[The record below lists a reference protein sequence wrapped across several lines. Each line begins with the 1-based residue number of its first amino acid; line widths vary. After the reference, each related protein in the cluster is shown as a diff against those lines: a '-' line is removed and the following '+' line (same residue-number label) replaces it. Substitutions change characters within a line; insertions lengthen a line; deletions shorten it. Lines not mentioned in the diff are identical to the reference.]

1 MKLLKHIKL
10 EVEHFLNLTHRIRL
24 KGRLKGIG
32 FSPFS
37 LNSCSLTDVLVFQK
51 SLLFSRHKHKPSD
64 INVERVLGPIDL

>member
-10 EVEHFLNLTHRIRL
+10 DVEYFLNLTHRI
-24 KGRLKGIG
+24 RLKGIG

-51 SLLFSRHKHKPSD
+51 SLEDYFQD
-64 INVERVLGPIDL
+64 ININLQTSTLKQF

>member
-10 EVEHFLNLTHRIRL
+10 EVEYFLNLTHRIRL
-24 KGRLKGIG
+24 QGIG

-51 SLLFSRHKHKPSD
+51 SL
-64 INVERVLGPIDL
+64 

>member
-10 EVEHFLNLTHRIRL
+10 EVEYFLNLTHRIRL
-24 KGRLKGIG
+24 KGQLKGIG

-51 SLLFSRHKHKPSD
+51 SL
-64 INVERVLGPIDL
+64 